1 MDSENKVHDTLKKCC
16 QKHGS
21 IPIIKKMKGFLLN
34 NRFVIQLLTDL
45 PIEDNVACENSLH
58 NLK

>member
-21 IPIIKKMKGFLLN
+21 IPIIKKMKGFLLS
-34 NRFVIQLLTDL
+34 NRFVIDKKLN
-45 PIEDNVACENSLH
+45 EGAFG
-58 NLK
+58 